1 MIPFSNPS
9 ASYQAHKI
17 EINQAIQR
25 VLNSG
30 WLVLGQ
36 EVESFEKE
44 FAAFHGDNFYG
55 IGVANGTDAIAL
67 CLRSLGLGRNDEII
81 TSSHT
86 AVATVAGIEQANC
99 TPVFADIE
107 PTTRCIDPCSI
118 GKRINTNTKA
128 IMPVHIYG
136 QPCDMT
142 AVVKIANEYGLKI
155 IEDCSQAH
163 GAEIND
169 KKVGTFGS
177 LAAFSCYPTK
187 NLGGTGDGGVILTN
201 CQELAYKIRSLRQ
214 YGWNNKR
221 ESMVVGFNS
230 RLDEVQASI
239 LRVKLKYLKDSNQK
253 RRKIAKAYND
263 SFSGLSITLPILA
276 ESELHAMHLYVI
288 EYELRDKLLNHLR
301 NKGVGGKFALPSR
314 CSSAPRL
321 R

>member
-36 EVESFEKE
+36 EVESFEKNLLHFME
-44 FAAFHGDNFYG
+44 IIFMELVLLMAQIHYS
-55 IGVANGTDAIAL
+55 L
-67 CLRSLGLGRNDEII
+67 LRSLGLGRNDEII

-86 AVATVAGIEQANC
+86 LATVAGIEQANC

-163 GAEIND
+163 EQRSMT
-169 KKVGTFGS
+169 KVAPLVHWLHS
-177 LAAFSCYPTK
+177 V
-187 NLGGTGDGGVILTN
+187 VIPPKTWVE
-201 CQELAYKIRSLRQ
+201 QEMA
-214 YGWNNKR
+214 
-221 ESMVVGFNS
+221 
-230 RLDEVQASI
+230 
-239 LRVKLKYLKDSNQK
+239 
-253 RRKIAKAYND
+253 
-263 SFSGLSITLPILA
+263 GL
-276 ESELHAMHLYVI
+276 
-288 EYELRDKLLNHLR
+288 
-301 NKGVGGKFALPSR
+301 F
-314 CSSAPRL
+314 
-321 R
+321 